1 MCFNVCLK
9 EHLGGRKPTPEMAPP
24 TSQKPKCMPQ
34 QCRQFVRLIGKL
46 SNVLSKDP
54 ASDALVLGRMKL
66 SIATLKGQDEIIS
79 IEPEVYRGAQTVTDF
94 FMVMVKYWNCYDDH
108 DLLEMVIESTENE
121 EAMKILNDFL
131 QNRDRGVIMPTEKC
145 PEAPFQSPCQGSSR
159 PTELKTGASSEIP
172 KGGNRLGGSPQLTTG
187 KQLRKFVV
195 SPHNEKACELS
206 NLSQDCLPQEKV
218 YKFQDT
224 DRACKLGDNEKACKF
239 EDGEKSCKVEDDEKT
254 CKFEDNEKSCI
265 IDDNEK
271 SKNACQVQI
280 PSEQPTSSQSS
291 SEQLQ
296 CADTDLIPQSDKDPE
311 KVVVTKDEPVTH
323 QPKQSSTPNPELN
336 ECFHFHPGCSN
347 KLPPNRASLVAKV
360 DCQQVTS
367 WMYSFYKNVVAT
379 VTGTP
384 KPAMSLHE
392 VYKGSCIIVWHV
404 SKEIAAVI
412 KKIQLSQDDQEMLLQ
427 CAILSLSCDD
437 KCLFE
442 IAREE
447 LVSVCGWVG
456 GGGGEEWRW
465 ECVSVGKSGIFWT
478 HVEGV
483 QAGVK
488 MLVCV

>member
-1 MCFNVCLK
+1 MCFNVCLE
-9 EHLGGRKPTPEMAPP
+9 EHLGGRKPTPEMTPP
-24 TSQKPKCMPQ
+24 TSQKPKRMPQ

-66 SIATLKGQDEIIS
+66 SIATLKGQDETIS
-79 IEPEVYRGAQTVTDF
+79 IEPEVYCGAQTVTDF
-94 FMVMVKYWNCYDDH
+94 FMVMAKYWNCYDDH

-159 PTELKTGASSEIP
+159 PTELRTGASSEVP
-172 KGGNRLGGSPQLTTG
+172 KGGNRLGGSPQLATG
-187 KQLRKFVV
+187 KQLRKFVI

-206 NLSQDCLPQEKV
+206 NLSDSQDCLPQEKV

-239 EDGEKSCKVEDDEKT
+239 DDGEKACKVEDGEKT
-254 CKFEDNEKSCI
+254 CKFEDGEKVCKVE
-265 IDDNEK
+265 DGEK
-271 SKNACQVQI
+271 SKENACQVQM
-280 PSEQPTSSQSS
+280 PPEQPTSSQSS

-296 CADTDLIPQSDKDPE
+296 CADTNLIPQSDKDPE
-311 KVVVTKDEPVTH
+311 KVVITMDEPVTH
-323 QPKQSSTPNPELN
+323 QPKQSSAPNPESSECLQ
-336 ECFHFHPGCSN
+336 CFHFHAGCCN
-347 KLPPNRASLVAKV
+347 TLPPNRASLIAKV
-360 DCQQVTS
+360 DCQQMAS
-367 WMYSFYKNVVAT
+367 WMYSCVKNVVAT

-392 VYKGSCIIVWHV
+392 VYKGCCIIVWHV

-456 GGGGEEWRW
+456 GVEVGVYKCGGGVEVGVY
-465 ECVSVGKSGIFWT
+465 ECEGKSGGGS
-478 HVEGV
+478 V
-483 QAGVK
+483 
-488 MLVCV
+488 

>member
-24 TSQKPKCMPQ
+24 TSQKPKRMPQ

-66 SIATLKGQDEIIS
+66 SIATLKGQDETIS

-94 FMVMVKYWNCYDDH
+94 FMVMAKYWNCYDDH

-159 PTELKTGASSEIP
+159 PTELKTGASSEVP

-187 KQLRKFVV
+187 RQLRKFAI
-195 SPHNEKACELS
+195 SPQNEKACKLS

-224 DRACKLGDNEKACKF
+224 DRACKLGD
-239 EDGEKSCKVEDDEKT
+239 SEKT
-254 CKFEDNEKSCI
+254 CKFEDGDKACKVEDGEKTCKF
-265 IDDNEK
+265 DDDEKVCKVEDGEK
-271 SKNACQVQI
+271 SKENACQVQI

-291 SEQLQ
+291 STQQQ
-296 CADTDLIPQSDKDPE
+296 CADTDLIPQSDKDAE
-311 KVVVTKDEPVTH
+311 KVVITIDEPVTH
-323 QPKQSSTPNPELN
+323 QPKQSSTPNPESN
-336 ECFHFHPGCSN
+336 ECFHFHPGCCN
-347 KLPPNRASLVAKV
+347 KFPPNRASLIAKV
-360 DCQQVTS
+360 DCQQMAS
-367 WMYSFYKNVVAT
+367 WMYSCVKNVVAT
-379 VTGTP
+379 VTGAP
-384 KPAMSLHE
+384 KPAMSLHG
-392 VYKGSCIIVWHV
+392 VYEGSCIIVWHV

-412 KKIQLSQDDQEMLLQ
+412 KKIQLSLDDQEMLLQ

-447 LVSVCGWVG
+447 LVSVCVCVCVW
-456 GGGGEEWRW
+456 EEWRW
-465 ECVSVGKSGIFWT
+465 ECMSVGGGVEVGVYGCGGRSGGGS
-478 HVEGV
+478 V
-483 QAGVK
+483 
-488 MLVCV
+488 

>member
-24 TSQKPKCMPQ
+24 TSQKPKRMPQ

-66 SIATLKGQDEIIS
+66 SIATLKGQDESIS

-94 FMVMVKYWNCYDDH
+94 FMVMAKYWNCYDDH
-108 DLLEMVIESTENE
+108 DLLELVIESTENE

-159 PTELKTGASSEIP
+159 PTELKTGASSEVL
-172 KGGNRLGGSPQLTTG
+172 KAGNHLGGSPQLATG
-187 KQLRKFVV
+187 KQLRKFAV

-206 NLSQDCLPQEKV
+206 NLSDSQDCLPQEKV

-224 DRACKLGDNEKACKF
+224 DRACKVGDNEKAYKF
-239 EDGEKSCKVEDDEKT
+239 EDGEKVCKVEDG
-254 CKFEDNEKSCI
+254 
-265 IDDNEK
+265 EK
-271 SKNACQVQI
+271 SKENACQVQI

-311 KVVVTKDEPVTH
+311 KVVITMDEPVTH
-323 QPKQSSTPNPELN
+323 QPKQLSALNPESSECLQ
-336 ECFHFHPGCSN
+336 CFHFHPGCCN
-347 KLPPNRASLVAKV
+347 TLPPNRASLITKV
-360 DCQQVTS
+360 DCQQMAS
-367 WMYSFYKNVVAT
+367 WMYSCVKNVVAT

-384 KPAMSLHE
+384 KPAMSL
-392 VYKGSCIIVWHV
+392 
-404 SKEIAAVI
+404 
-412 KKIQLSQDDQEMLLQ
+412 
-427 CAILSLSCDD
+427 
-437 KCLFE
+437 
-442 IAREE
+442 R
-447 LVSVCGWVG
+447 G
-456 GGGGEEWRW
+456 G
-465 ECVSVGKSGIFWT
+465 
-478 HVEGV
+478 
-483 QAGVK
+483 
-488 MLVCV
+488 